1 MDDSIVVATASRQGT
16 CGHNTDAAPW
26 FASAEGRTAA
36 AVVDG
41 IGNSP
46 TGTAIASLLAQ
57 VGVVCLTR
65 ACAVAVLSS
74 RRVPVGLP
82 GGGSGVQGRGPLL
95 GVPLRA
101 VARRLA
107 GLPAP

>member
-1 MDDSIVVATASRQGT
+1 VSAGVDTGRTIRVMDDSIVVATASRQGT
-16 CGHNTDAAPW
+16 CGHNADAAPW

-74 RRVPVGLP
+74 RRVPNHLYWVC
-82 GGGSGVQGRGPLL
+82 VCRL
-95 GVPLRA
+95 GA
-101 VARRLA
+101 W
-107 GLPAP
+107 